1 MSTTE
6 LAKTTESPQKSLKA
20 YLENNKGAIAQ
31 VLPSKMTADR
41 MLKVVLSA
49 TLRTP
54 KLLECSQVSILQSVM
69 HAAQLGLEAG
79 SPLGHAYLVPFF
91 NKDANRTDCQLI
103 VGYRGLIDLA
113 RRGGEIKSIEARC
126 VYKNDEFT
134 LRYGLKPQLEHAPC
148 LDDDPGELR
157 LVYAIAHI
165 RGSKPQVEV
174 MTLPQVERI
183 RKASK
188 SGKFGPWAE
197 HFDEM
202 ARKTVVRRLCKYL
215 PLSIEAA
222 EEIAKVD
229 MIEAGE
235 APPAAPAETT
245 TLAGKLNAIE
255 QEQEAIQQAE
265 FVKDEVA
272 SAASAASAATPAA
285 AVAPTPPQPSAP
297 VAPQTSTD
305 AEVATI
311 VKQIF
316 ACATV
321 EDLAA
326 VREDLERSRNGGVL
340 VLTREQA
347 QKIRT
352 AIESKNKSLGAA

>member
-1 MSTTE
+1 MSTE
-6 LAKTTESPQKSLKA
+6 LAKTTKSPQKSLKA

-31 VLPSKMTADR
+31 VLPSKMSADR

-79 SPLGHAYLVPFF
+79 SPLGHAYLVPFC
-91 NKDANRTDCQLI
+91 NKDANRTDCPLI

-113 RRGGEIKSIEARC
+113 RRGGEIESIEARC
-126 VYKNDEFT
+126 VHKNDEFT
-134 LRYGLKPQLEHAPC
+134 LRYGLNPQLDHVPC

-188 SGKFGPWAE
+188 SGKFGPWVE

-245 TLAGKLNAIE
+245 TLAGKLIAIE
-255 QEQEAIQQAE
+255 QEQEAVQQAE
-265 FVKDEVA
+265 FVENEA
-272 SAASAASAATPAA
+272 TPAATPAA
-285 AVAPTPPQPSAP
+285 AVAPPPPQPSAP